1 MSEWV
6 EKELRSNFARA
17 IRAGHRAANTEPRA
31 TRVRYRALEDALRI
45 ELANGATIDNF
56 QKGQFQGRTAFE
68 GSWTQNGQTT
78 TVIVADDGTVMS
90 SSPTAAGRPPTAVT
104 GSN

>member
-45 ELANGATIDNF
+45 ELANAATITLPVKLIRSLSRVAPASDRRRYPEDV
-56 QKGQFQGRTAFE
+56 GSGRRA
-68 GSWTQNGQTT
+68 SHS
-78 TVIVADDGTVMS
+78 AS
-90 SSPTAAGRPPTAVT
+90 
-104 GSN
+104 

>member
-17 IRAGHRAANTEPRA
+17 TRAGHRAANTEPRA

-45 ELANGATIDNF
+45 EFANAVPRLSATLR
-56 QKGQFQGRTAFE
+56 GRRSVQDPGYCSPGRSSAESLSIVSIFP
-68 GSWTQNGQTT
+68 STT
-78 TVIVADDGTVMS
+78 LTIM
-90 SSPTAAGRPPTAVT
+90 AAARDPR
-104 GSN
+104 S

>member
-45 ELANGATIDNF
+45 ELANAATITLPV
-56 QKGQFQGRTAFE
+56 KLIRVSIGLGLKISARSRSLVE
-68 GSWTQNGQTT
+68 
-78 TVIVADDGTVMS
+78 VVAC
-90 SSPTAAGRPPTAVT
+90 T
-104 GSN
+104 GKASISI

>member
-45 ELANGATIDNF
+45 ELANAATITLPVKLIRVSIGLIWPDPC
-56 QKGQFQGRTAFE
+56 QEGKGLSHSFRAPNVE
-68 GSWTQNGQTT
+68 
-78 TVIVADDGTVMS
+78 
-90 SSPTAAGRPPTAVT
+90 P
-104 GSN
+104 